1 MGLLESLAR
10 DAVLARNGDVEATAR
25 LARRGLPWIAKS
37 LFPQASPM
45 VDIIAGG
52 YDALVRPEAKPEE
65 QRSSFDSRGAGR
77 FKAWLRRLDHGLI
90 VVVGATGT
98 GKTTL
103 LAKLADIWRSKS
115 HRYIVGVSPEALAE
129 TPLEP
134 FEWSPER
141 IARLPHRS
149 VLLVPDAGLYL
160 DSRDWGGR
168 RGADDIFRQ
177 LAQIARHREVVMAL
191 DVQYTRLLQN
201 SAFLTRALIYRPL
214 GVTWSVTERD
224 GLIGLA
230 RKAQQAFNSEIPPDE
245 RIRYAYVFCDE
256 CDFEGFVSI
265 DVPDWYSE
273 AISRSHAGNVIDGEF
288 REVDTD

>member
-1 MGLLESLAR
+1 VGLLEALAR

-37 LFPQASPM
+37 LFPQASPV

-65 QRSSFDSRGAGR
+65 IRTSFDTRGAGR
-77 FKAWLRRLDHGLI
+77 FKQWLRRLDHGLI

-103 LAKLADIWRSKS
+103 LCKLADIWRAKT
-115 HRYIVGVSPEALAE
+115 HRYIVGVSPEALVG

-134 FEWSPER
+134 FDWSPEH
-141 IARLPHRS
+141 IARLPRQS

-160 DSRDWGGR
+160 DSHDWGR
-168 RGADDIFRQ
+168 RGADEIFRQ
-177 LAQIARHREVVMAL
+177 LAQIARHREVVICL

-201 SAFLTRALIYRPL
+201 SAFLTRALIYKPL

-230 RKAQQAFNSEIPPDE
+230 RKAQQAFNTEIPPDE
-245 RIRYAYVFCDE
+245 RIRYAYVFSDE
-256 CDFEGFVSI
+256 CNFEGFVSI
-265 DVPDWYSE
+265 DVPDWYSDS
-273 AISRSHAGNVIDGEF
+273 ISKAHSSNVIEGEF
-288 REVDTD
+288 REVETD